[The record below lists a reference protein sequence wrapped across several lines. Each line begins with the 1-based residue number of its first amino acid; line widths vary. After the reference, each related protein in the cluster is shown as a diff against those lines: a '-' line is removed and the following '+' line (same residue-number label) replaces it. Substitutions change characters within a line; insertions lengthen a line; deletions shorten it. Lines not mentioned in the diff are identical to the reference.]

1 MLEFAIDAAVDI
13 ATTLWPSGDQPETEK
28 RDPNIVAVRFSEPG
42 GFTRGLNGSGW
53 IADEVIAAGALR
65 QGKPPSLFTAATGL
79 ALIELARRRSKSLPR
94 EFVLAATEKH
104 VVALAMRTKDADTS
118 PVIEIKRGELGR
130 WPRELV
136 GLTDVRKRM
145 FNSGATLVL
154 AGERI
159 LVTSDDDD
167 STNELIALLR
177 R

>member
-1 MLEFAIDAAVDI
+1 MLEVAVEAAVEV
-13 ATTLWPSGDQPETEK
+13 ASLLWPGGDKPAEEEL
-28 RDPNIVAVRFSEPG
+28 DPNIVAVRFGEPG
-42 GFTRGLNGSGW
+42 AFVRRLNESGW

-65 QGKPPSLFTAATGL
+65 QGKPPSLLTAATGL

-94 EFVLAATEKH
+94 EFVLAATEKY
-104 VVALAMRTKDADTS
+104 VVAFGMRTKDADTS

-136 GLTDVRKRM
+136 GVTDVRKRM

-154 AGERI
+154 AGERM
-159 LVTSDDDD
+159 LVSSDDDD